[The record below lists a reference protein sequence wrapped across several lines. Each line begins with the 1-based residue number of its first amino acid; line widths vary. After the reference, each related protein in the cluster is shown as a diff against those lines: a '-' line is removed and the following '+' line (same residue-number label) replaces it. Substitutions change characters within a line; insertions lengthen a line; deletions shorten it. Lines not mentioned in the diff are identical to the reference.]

1 MFVHQTTQSGK
12 GKIMRCLKII
22 LAGLG
27 AGWLLAGPAG
37 AQTTNA
43 PATLIENFEQQTNAV
58 IVKGFSLVGAVS
70 VGDATISV
78 RSKESTDPGK
88 NQKVYGI
95 MVVYSGSGNQPGNF
109 ALKNALVVD
118 YDELDSL
125 IGGMDY
131 LAKIGYDVT
140 PLSGFDASYATKSG
154 LRFSAHSERRQGGI
168 LMFIRFGDSPKI
180 QLTTEQFNQ
189 LHNLIAQAKTALDS
203 IK

>member
-1 MFVHQTTQSGK
+1 
-12 GKIMRCLKII
+12 MRCLKTI

-27 AGWLLAGPAG
+27 AGLLLAGPAG

-43 PATLIENFEQQTNAV
+43 LATIIENFEQQTNAV
-58 IVKGFSLVGAVS
+58 IVKGFSLVGTVS
-70 VGDATISV
+70 VGDATIIV
-78 RSKESTDPGK
+78 RSKESTDPGN

-95 MVVYSGSGNQPGNF
+95 MVVYSGSSQPGNF
-109 ALKNALVVD
+109 APKNALVVD

-168 LMFIRFGDSPKI
+168 LMFIRFGDFPKI